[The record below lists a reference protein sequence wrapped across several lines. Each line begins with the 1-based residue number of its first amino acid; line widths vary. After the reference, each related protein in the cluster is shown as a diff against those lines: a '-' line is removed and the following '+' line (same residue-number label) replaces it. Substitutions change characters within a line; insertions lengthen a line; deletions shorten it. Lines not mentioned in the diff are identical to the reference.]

1 MSSTQIMY
9 FLAVVKYKTFT
20 LAAEELYISQSSLS
34 KQIKALEQELGHT
47 LFNREGKENTLT
59 DAGKIFLEY
68 SENFSKA
75 HSHLL
80 SNLNVLSQR
89 SSKKALTL
97 GVLPAVSEY
106 NIHNDL
112 ALFQTLISSSS
123 IYINLLEDMQEDL
136 ISLLHSGKIDS
147 MIIRTDGLDMSDYE
161 YVPILEEELVVIYSE
176 KLTDLAQKEYVTIPD
191 LVNYSLITFEVSS
204 ALHQITKQLFIS
216 QGMHPHFLYLY
227 NKHEQIL
234 SMVNA
239 NFGISVMPA
248 NLVPVSDYPN
258 IRIAHFPDHPTTT
271 LSLVRL
277 KDISPSKPLELLF
290 EYFNSAHSS

>member
-1 MSSTQIMY
+1 MTSTQIMY

-34 KQIKALEQELGHT
+34 KQIKSLEQELGYS

-59 DAGKIFLEY
+59 DAGKLFLEY
-68 SENFSKA
+68 SEKFSKDY
-75 HSHLL
+75 SLL
-80 SNLNVLSQR
+80 LARLGELSQR

-123 IYINLLEDMQEDL
+123 IYINLLEGMQEHIL
-136 ISLLHSGKIDS
+136 NQLHSGKIDS
-147 MIIRTDGLDMSDYE
+147 VIIRTDGLDLTNYE
-161 YVPILEEELVVIYSE
+161 CVPVLEEELVVIYSE
-176 KLTDLAQKEYVTIPD
+176 KLADLNQKEYVTIPD
-191 LVNYSLITFEVSS
+191 LVGYPLITFEVSS
-204 ALHQITKQLFIS
+204 ALHQTTKQLFKA

-239 NFGISVMPA
+239 NFGISIMPI
-248 NLVPVSDYPN
+248 NLVSIADYPN
-258 IRIAHFPDHPTTT
+258 IRMAHFADHPTTC

-277 KDISPSKPLELLF
+277 KSVPPSKALELLF
-290 EYFNSAHSS
+290 EYFRSAHSS